1 MSLLETLLRSMT
13 STSSLDTMSRRTG
26 GSNDQMAA
34 LITAALPILLRALT
48 ENASTKSGAASLQE
62 ALTQHT
68 ETGSVAEQFEAA
80 DIDDGAKILQHIL
93 GGNSSSVMNGLSR
106 QSGLSN
112 AQVGSALG
120 ALAPVLL
127 SSLSA
132 ASNQAPQ
139 ARVQQRRPA
148 IDLSDGID
156 ASDIL
161 GFMQMMSANQGSAQ
175 RRPQNQASFDG
186 SDLLGLLSMLK

>member
-1 MSLLETLLRSMT
+1 
-13 STSSLDTMSRRTG
+13 
-26 GSNDQMAA
+26 MAA

-68 ETGSVAEQFEAA
+68 ETGSVAQQFETA
-80 DIDDGAKILQHIL
+80 DIDDGAKILRHIL
-93 GGNSSSVMNGLSR
+93 GHNSSSVMNGLSR

-112 AQVGSALG
+112 DQVGSALG

-132 ASNQAPQ
+132 ASNQAP
-139 ARVQQRRPA
+139 AQRQKPAPA

-161 GFMQMMSANQGSAQ
+161 GFMQMMSANQGGAGAQ
-175 RRPQNQASFDG
+175 RRPQNQSSFDG